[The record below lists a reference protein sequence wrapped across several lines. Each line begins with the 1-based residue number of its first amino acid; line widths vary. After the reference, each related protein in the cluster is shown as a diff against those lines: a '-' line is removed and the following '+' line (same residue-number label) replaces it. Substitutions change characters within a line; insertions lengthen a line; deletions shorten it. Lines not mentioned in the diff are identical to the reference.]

1 MAIIERTD
9 VEREVQLMRE
19 LMEAEHAHHDLVPDA
34 SELALHDDCTTTILT
49 VDYFERICEAEERLE
64 RLTRELEEVRARL
77 YKPGLYANHAG
88 GVVR

>member
-9 VEREVQLMRE
+9 REREVHLIRE
-19 LMEAEHAHHDLVPDA
+19 LMEAENAHHDLFPNG
-34 SELALHDDCTTTILT
+34 SELALGDDCTTTVLT

-77 YKPGLYANHAG
+77 YANHAG
-88 GVVR
+88 GVAR

>member
-9 VEREVQLMRE
+9 QDREVQLMRE
-19 LMEAEHAHHDLVPDA
+19 LMEAENAHHELFPDP

-77 YKPGLYANHAG
+77 YANHAG